1 MEGNDVT
8 ATYTER
14 DLALLIAL
22 GLLLAI
28 SPAKASAKEHQLS
41 APGASALDPSSIHY
55 LGAFRPPENG
65 QENEDSFSYSGEAL
79 AFSPNGNRGQAPQAW
94 PFCAR
99 RPCFASSPAVKQ
111 AEGPE

>member
-1 MEGNDVT
+1 MEGNDEQRHT
-8 ATYTER
+8 RSGA
-14 DLALLIAL
+14 LALLIAF

-65 QENEDSFSYSGEAL
+65 QGNEDSFSYSGEAL
-79 AFSPNGNRGQAPQAW
+79 AFSPNGNRGQETQAW
-94 PFCAR
+94 PLLCP
-99 RPCFASSPAVKQ
+99 RPLFRALPR
-111 AEGPE
+111 

>member
-28 SPAKASAKEHQLS
+28 SPAKTSAKEHQLS
-41 APGASALDPSSIHY
+41 TPGASALDPSSIHY

-65 QENEDSFSYSGEAL
+65 QGNEDSFSYSGEAL
-79 AFSPNGNRGQAPQAW
+79 AFSPNGNRGQATQAW
-94 PFCAR
+94 PLLCPRPMFCVLPR
-99 RPCFASSPAVKQ
+99 
-111 AEGPE
+111 